1 MKNLLLLLSVAGI
14 AATQTLWAQTAKQD
28 VDVQLPE
35 YKNGSSNITQQVQ
48 VPAYRTLSK
57 TDDGI
62 FIEQGRWLADHG
74 IKPHLSYSQL
84 YFTNPGVGVRTGTN
98 EDVQIIAV
106 GSDFDLD
113 KLLGLKGST
122 IRFEYL
128 FAPGV
133 DHTEWGN
140 DASSSLV
147 GVPGPYLPQTSHLT
161 LFTIEQKLLNDK
173 LTVAAGKSNA
183 GNFFARPLC
192 NMPLTC
198 VSASLQDIAGINP
211 PPYSDWSVRFAY
223 DLTPRHV
230 LQAGWWRSNDAYPFT
245 DGWEKNAG
253 DSGGEV
259 SNVYL
264 ASVARRSNFI
274 VERYPLSYEFMAF
287 YNDATQYNP
296 RWAEGGVTRAS
307 LIPNTYANKQF
318 AKTSDGVGG
327 FFAGVKKTIWRA
339 DNGQSKTPFPKA
351 IAAYASMTHNFND
364 ENTRGIE
371 TQGNS
376 GLIFYSMFASRPLDS
391 YSINFSWARLSD
403 DMQASIIDHH
413 IANGGTKTYDVGQTE
428 TVLTAD
434 ANFIL
439 RKGVILSPFVHY
451 SWNSNKMLDLNN
463 GIVPESGFAYGL
475 SLHLQLDRIL
485 GLSAEPSK

>member
-1 MKNLLLLLSVAGI
+1 MKSTIQLLSLLGI
-14 AATQTLWAQTAKQD
+14 SATQMLWAS
-28 VDVQLPE
+28 PE
-35 YKNGSSNITQQVQ
+35 SNSAVPVSANSNGTNITQQVQ
-48 VPAYRTLSK
+48 VPGYNALPQA
-57 TDDGI
+57 DDGI
-62 FIEQGRWLADHG
+62 FAKQGQWLADHG
-74 IKPHLSYSQL
+74 IKPHLSYTQMR
-84 YFTNPGVGVRTGTN
+84 FANPGVGVRTGSH

-106 GSDFDLD
+106 GSDFDLE
-113 KLLGLKGST
+113 KILGLKGTT
-122 IRFEYL
+122 IRYESL
-128 FAPGV
+128 FAPGI

-161 LFTIEQKLLNDK
+161 LFTLEQKLLQDK

-198 VSASLQDIAGINP
+198 VSASLQDIAGLNP
-211 PPYSDWSVRFAY
+211 PPYSNWSVRLAY
-223 DLTPRHV
+223 DLSPTYKV
-230 LQAGWWRSNDAYPFT
+230 QAGWWRSNDAYPFT
-245 DGWEKNAG
+245 NGWEKDDG
-253 DSGGEV
+253 KSGGEV

-264 ASVARRSNFI
+264 ASFARRSNFAL
-274 VERYPLSYEFMAF
+274 EKYPLSYEIMGF
-287 YNDATQYNP
+287 YNDATQYDP
-296 RWAEGGVTRAS
+296 RWAQGGGTRAS
-307 LIPNTYANKQF
+307 IIPNTYANKQF
-318 AKTSDGVGG
+318 AKTSEGVGG

-339 DNGQSKTPFPKA
+339 DHGDSNTPFPKS
-351 IAAYASMTHNFND
+351 IALYASMTHNFND
-364 ENTRGIE
+364 ENTRGIQ

-376 GLIFYSMFASRPLDS
+376 GVIFNSLFASRPFDS
-391 YSINFSWARLSD
+391 YSLNFSWARLTD
-403 DMQASIIDHH
+403 DMQGAIIDHH

-439 RKGVILSPFVHY
+439 YKGVILSPFVHY

-463 GIVPESGFAYGL
+463 GIVPESGLAYGI

-485 GLSAEPSK
+485 GLSVPAK